1 MVNETR
7 KDSLEKL
14 TFFIKNG
21 LNNYSSQ
28 RNFDFGPDKR
38 SNVSNLSPYIRKRII
53 HEIEVLQE
61 CLKFNKYE
69 NIEKF
74 VQEVFWRTYWK
85 GWLEGRSEIWDQYQK
100 SSLELKQLYS
110 QGVRKKN
117 YQNALTGNTGIDCF
131 DFWVNELI
139 DFGYLHNHA
148 RMWFASIWI
157 HTLNLPWQLGADFF
171 LRNLLDADPA
181 SNTLSWRWV
190 AGLHTQGK
198 NYLASENNINKFTEN
213 RFKKKKNLSSKPLQF
228 DYKIYD
234 FKLNEF
240 KENSKTPENSVFLIN
255 LNHLVYK
262 DEVFNKFSNNKVC
275 FVESLI
281 HGETS
286 ELVKSF
292 NKKAINDY
300 SKTLEAKNIN
310 INFYQNFS
318 DFNIYLK
325 KNNYK
330 EIYTFYPGV
339 GRQKDILN
347 YFITQNNYKLTY
359 EYDDFDKMC
368 WPNASSGF
376 FKFKKKIPFFLNEI
390 LKN

>member
-21 LNNYSSQ
+21 LNNYSSK

-100 SSLELKQLYS
+100 STLELKQLYS

-171 LRNLLDADPA
+171 KETYLMQ
-181 SNTLSWRWV
+181 
-190 AGLHTQGK
+190 TQPLIRCLGDGSRAFIHKGK
-198 NYLASENNINKFTEN
+198 TI
-213 RFKKKKNLSSKPLQF
+213 
-228 DYKIYD
+228 
-234 FKLNEF
+234 
-240 KENSKTPENSVFLIN
+240 
-255 LNHLVYK
+255 
-262 DEVFNKFSNNKVC
+262 
-275 FVESLI
+275 
-281 HGETS
+281 
-286 ELVKSF
+286 
-292 NKKAINDY
+292 
-300 SKTLEAKNIN
+300 
-310 INFYQNFS
+310 
-318 DFNIYLK
+318 
-325 KNNYK
+325 
-330 EIYTFYPGV
+330 
-339 GRQKDILN
+339 
-347 YFITQNNYKLTY
+347 
-359 EYDDFDKMC
+359 
-368 WPNASSGF
+368 
-376 FKFKKKIPFFLNEI
+376 
-390 LKN
+390 